1 MIPRSP
7 QVSDAVPIQAIP
19 GCLRVRA
26 VVNGWHAVME
36 GSSAD
41 AGRRVSAA
49 LGVGEVRCLPMPLE
63 ELFIELTGGE
73 R

>member
-1 MIPRSP
+1 
-7 QVSDAVPIQAIP
+7 
-19 GCLRVRA
+19 VRP
-26 VVNGWHAVME
+26 VFDDWHAVME
-36 GSSAD
+36 GTPGD

-49 LGVGEVRCLPMPLE
+49 LGIGEVRCVPLPLE